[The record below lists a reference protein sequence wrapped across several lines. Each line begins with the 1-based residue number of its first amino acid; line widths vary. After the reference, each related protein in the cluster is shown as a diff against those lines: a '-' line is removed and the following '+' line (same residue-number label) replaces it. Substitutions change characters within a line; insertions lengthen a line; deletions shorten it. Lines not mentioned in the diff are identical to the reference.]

1 MRIIALDVGR
11 KRIGV
16 AIANSDIKIAR
27 PYDIVLVEGKEFV
40 QICEI
45 ILEEK
50 VSRIVVGKPRSNE
63 GNETEQTKYVYR
75 FVRRLQRFCI
85 QQGYNFPEVVYQDE
99 SLTSVE
105 AKNRIGKTPYIKHS
119 GKIDMEA
126 ATIILQDYLDS
137 TDFNKETD
145 VI

>member
-1 MRIIALDVGR
+1 MRIIALDVGK

-27 PYDIVLVEGKEFV
+27 PYDIVLVEGKEFA

-50 VSRIVVGKPRSNE
+50 ISRIVVGKPRSNE

-105 AKNRIGKTPYIKHS
+105 AKKRIGEIPYIKRS

-126 ATIILQDYLDS
+126 ATIILQDYLES
-137 TDFNKETD
+137 TDFKKETNAR
-145 VI
+145 

>member
-1 MRIIALDVGR
+1 MRIIALDVGK

-27 PYDIVLVEGKEFV
+27 PYDIVLVEGKEFA

-50 VSRIVVGKPRSNE
+50 ISRIVVGKPRSNE

-75 FVRRLQRFCI
+75 FMRRLQRFCI
-85 QQGYNFPEVVYQDE
+85 QQGYNFPEVE
-99 SLTSVE
+99 KFHILNAP
-105 AKNRIGKTPYIKHS
+105 AKSTWKP
-119 GKIDMEA
+119 
-126 ATIILQDYLDS
+126 LQSYYKS
-137 TDFNKETD
+137 
-145 VI
+145 I